1 MIVSRRSALVG
12 AAASA
17 VAVGA
22 SGLLHSKPAAA
33 QPVNGQGYL
42 VGCGIADMTGAPAG
56 QGMMGYSEL
65 DQITTGLL
73 TRCYARAYIIVDQT
87 TGGRVAFVNTDN
99 ACLFQSVHL
108 AVMTELAKRFGDTY
122 TERNVNLNATHNHN
136 SCGGTA
142 REYAYSLA
150 AKGFQQNSTDAEVN
164 GIVAAIANAHD
175 RLAPGTIML
184 GHGELHD
191 ASANR
196 SRVAFDL
203 NPPEDKAEFPE
214 GIDPKVTVL
223 RLRQGGKDV
232 GAITWFA
239 THGTS
244 LTDRNTLISAD
255 NKGYASYRWEHDE
268 MGGRYLDG
276 QPGFIAAFPQTNPGD
291 MTPNLAVRPW
301 HPSGP
306 TEDNRLNC
314 TLIGE
319 RQYQAGRTAFASAQ
333 AMSKGGVDSVIRYVN
348 MADTAIDGSYTPD
361 GKPARTSPAMMGAS
375 AVATSSEDN
384 WNTQIPFLH
393 EGDTN
398 PMVAA
403 LGGID
408 APIEQWMR
416 DVQAPKLAIVPL
428 GILPPRPWVPQVL
441 PIQIMRIGDL
451 VLASGPA
458 EFTIVSGLRV
468 RRVVAGALGVPVEN
482 VLMQGYANGYSGYVT
497 TPEEYVSQQYEGGE
511 TLYGRWT
518 LSAYMQEF
526 DRLARA
532 VAARTDLGR
541 GPAPWIGPPDS
552 SPTSWLRSP
561 PTSPW
566 RATPSAMCLPNLLR
580 IAVREM
586 RFRCNSS
593 ARTRTTTSTSAAPTS
608 RCSALPA
615 AGGHAST
622 TTTTGA
628 PNCIGSDQR
637 TMTPPRSSASSG
649 RSRRTLRPVS
659 TASSTS
665 ATAATAPAR
674 RLNSPEP
681 RTSSRWPRRSAER

>member
-1 MIVSRRSALVG
+1 MRMSRRSALTG

-17 VAVGA
+17 AAIGA
-22 SGLLHSKPAAA
+22 SGLLGAKTAAA
-33 QPVNGQGYL
+33 QPDSGADYL
-42 VGCGIADMTGAPAG
+42 VGCGMADMTGAPAG

-65 DQITTGLL
+65 DQVTTGLL
-73 TRCYARAYIIVDQT
+73 MRCWARAYIIVDQVS
-87 TGGRVAFVNTDN
+87 GDRVVFVNTDN

-108 AVMTELAKRFGDTY
+108 AVMVELAKRFGDLY

-150 AKGFQQNSTDAEVN
+150 AQGFQQNSCDAEVS
-164 GIVAAIANAHD
+164 GIVAAITHAHE
-175 RLAPGTIML
+175 RLAPGTIMI

-203 NPPEDKAEFPE
+203 NPAEDKAEFPDA
-214 GIDPKVTVL
+214 IDPAVTVL

-244 LTDRNTLISAD
+244 LTDHNTLISVD

-268 MGGRYLDG
+268 MGARYLDG

-291 MTPNLAVRPW
+291 MTPNLWTRPW
-301 HPSGP
+301 HPAGP
-306 TEDNRLNC
+306 TEDNRANC
-314 TLIGE
+314 AMIGE
-319 RQYQAGRTAFASAQ
+319 RQYQAGRTAFGAAK

-348 MADTAIDGSYTPD
+348 MADTLIDGSYTPD
-361 GKPARTSPAMMGAS
+361 GKPARTAPAMMGAA

-384 WNTQIPFLH
+384 FNTQIPLLH

-416 DVQAPKLAIVPL
+416 DAQAPKLAIVPL
-428 GILPPRPWVPQVL
+428 GILPPRPWVPQVVA
-441 PIQIMRIGDL
+441 IQIMRIGDL

-468 RRVVAGALGVPVEN
+468 RRVVARALGVPVEN
-482 VLMQGYANGYSGYVT
+482 VLMQGYANGYCGYVT

-541 GPAPWIGPPDS
+541 GPAPLDWNGGLQPSLLAAVPADVPIAGRAFGDVVTQPPVNSAAGDTIS
-552 SPTSWLRSP
+552 VEFVGAHPNNNFRLGGTYFEVQRSTGDGWARVYDDNDWCTELHWQRP
-561 PTSPW
+561 EDN
-566 RATPSAMCLPNLLR
+566 PSASLIQIRWTVPAEARAGRYRVQYYGDSKDATGR
-580 IAVREM
+580 IAG
-586 RFRCNSS
+586 F
-593 ARTRTTTSTSAAPTS
+593 TGTS
-608 RCSALPA
+608 
-615 AGGHAST
+615 GEFVVG
-622 TTTTGA
+622 
-628 PNCIGSDQR
+628 
-637 TMTPPRSSASSG
+637 
-649 RSRRTLRPVS
+649 
-659 TASSTS
+659 
-665 ATAATAPAR
+665 
-674 RLNSPEP
+674 
-681 RTSSRWPRRSAER
+681 

>member
-1 MIVSRRSALVG
+1 MNVSRRSMLAGTAVSTAALGVG
-12 AAASA
+12 GLLGATGA
-17 VAVGA
+17 VAEPG
-22 SGLLHSKPAAA
+22 G
-33 QPVNGQGYL
+33 GQSYL
-42 VGCGIADMTGAPAG
+42 VGCGIGDMTGAPAG

-65 DQITTGLL
+65 DQVTTGLL
-73 TRCYARAYIIVDQT
+73 TRCWARAYIIVDQV

-108 AVMTELAKRFGDTY
+108 AVMGELARRFGDLY

-150 AKGFQQNSTDAEVN
+150 AQGFQQNSFDAEVS
-164 GIVAAIANAHD
+164 GIVAAIVNAHD

-184 GHGELHD
+184 GHSELHD

-203 NPPEDKAEFPE
+203 NPAEDKAAFPD
-214 GIDPKVTVL
+214 GIDPAVTVL
-223 RLRQGGKDV
+223 RLRQGNTDV

-244 LTDRNTLISAD
+244 MTDHNTLISVD

-268 MGGRYLDG
+268 MGVRHLDG
-276 QPGFIAAFPQTNPGD
+276 PPSFVAAFPQTNPGD

-306 TEDNRLNC
+306 TEDNRTNC
-314 TLIGE
+314 ALIGE
-319 RQYQAGRTAFASAQ
+319 RQYQAGRAGFANART
-333 AMSKGGVDSVIRYVN
+333 MSSGGVDAVIHYTN
-348 MADTAIDGSYTPD
+348 LADTAVDGTYTPD
-361 GKPARTSPAMMGAS
+361 GKPARTAPAMMGAA

-393 EGDTN
+393 EGDTD
-398 PMVAA
+398 PVAAA
-403 LGGID
+403 LGGVD

-416 DVQAPKLAIVPL
+416 DAQAPKLITVPL
-428 GILPPRPWVPQVL
+428 GVLPPRPWVPQVV

-468 RRVVAGALGVPVEN
+468 RRVVARALGVPLEN
-482 VLMQGYANGYSGYVT
+482 VLLQGYANGYCGYVT

-511 TLYGRWT
+511 TLFGRWT

-541 GPAPWIGPPDS
+541 GPAPVDWNSGFQPSLLAAVPADVAVAGRAFGDVLTQPAPNNAVGETVSVEFAGAHPNNDFRLGGTYFEVQRAVDGRWVRTHDDNDWCTELHWARPADNPAASVIRVLWTVPQGATAGQYRIQYFGDS
-552 SPTSWLRSP
+552 RDAAGVNTEF
-561 PTSPW
+561 
-566 RATPSAMCLPNLLR
+566 AG
-580 IAVREM
+580 
-586 RFRCNSS
+586 
-593 ARTRTTTSTSAAPTS
+593 TSAEFTVD
-608 RCSALPA
+608 
-615 AGGHAST
+615 T
-622 TTTTGA
+622 
-628 PNCIGSDQR
+628 
-637 TMTPPRSSASSG
+637 
-649 RSRRTLRPVS
+649 
-659 TASSTS
+659 
-665 ATAATAPAR
+665 
-674 RLNSPEP
+674 
-681 RTSSRWPRRSAER
+681 

>member
-314 TLIGE
+314 TMIGE

-333 AMSKGGVDSVIRYVN
+333 AMSNGGVDSVIRYVN

-361 GKPARTSPAMMGAS
+361 GKAARTSPAMMGAS

-468 RRVVAGALGVPVEN
+468 RRVVASALGVPIEN

-541 GPAPWIGPPDS
+541 GPAPLDW
-552 SPTSWLRSP
+552 TSGLQ
-561 PTSPW
+561 
-566 RATPSAMCLPNLLR
+566 PNLLAPVPADVPVAGHVFGDVLAQPAPSNGAGD
-580 IAVREM
+580 AVSVQ
-586 RFRCNSS
+586 FVGAHPNNNFHLG
-593 ARTRTTTSTSAAPTS
+593 STYFEV
-608 RCSALPA
+608 
-615 AGGHAST
+615 
-622 TTTTGA
+622 
-628 PNCIGSDQR
+628 Q
-637 TMTPPRSSASSG
+637 RSSGGGWSRVYDDNDWCTELHWERPADNDAASLIRIVWTVPQDAPSG
-649 RSRRTLRPVS
+649 RYRIQYFGDSRDGS
-659 TASSTS
+659 G
-665 ATAATAPAR
+665 ATAQFTG
-674 RLNSPEP
+674 
-681 RTSSRWPRRSAER
+681 TSNEFAVA

>member
-1 MIVSRRSALVG
+1 MRVSRRSALAG

-17 VAVGA
+17 AALGA
-22 SGLLHSKPAAA
+22 TGFLGAGSAAA
-33 QPVNGQGYL
+33 EPGGGADYL
-42 VGCGIADMTGAPAG
+42 VGCGMADMTGAPAG

-65 DQITTGLL
+65 DQVTTGLL
-73 TRCYARAYIIVDQT
+73 MRCWARAYIIVDQV
-87 TGGRVAFVNTDN
+87 TGDRVAFVNTDN

-108 AVMTELAKRFGDTY
+108 AVMVELAKRFGDLY

-150 AKGFQQNSTDAEVN
+150 AQGFQQNSYDAEVN
-164 GIVAAIANAHD
+164 GIVAAIVNAHE
-175 RLAPGTIML
+175 RLAPGTIMI

-203 NPPEDKAEFPE
+203 NPADDKAEFPDA
-214 GIDPKVTVL
+214 IDPAVTVL
-223 RLRQGGKDV
+223 RLKQGGKDV

-244 LTDRNTLISAD
+244 LTDHNTLISVD

-268 MGGRYLDG
+268 MGARYLDG

-291 MTPNLAVRPW
+291 MTPNLWTRPW
-301 HPSGP
+301 HPAGP
-306 TEDNRLNC
+306 TEDNRANC
-314 TLIGE
+314 AMIGE
-319 RQYQAGRTAFASAQ
+319 RQYQAGRTAFAAAR
-333 AMSKGGVDSVIRYVN
+333 AMSTGGVDSVIRYVN
-348 MADTAIDGSYTPD
+348 MADTFIDGSYTPD
-361 GKPARTSPAMMGAS
+361 GKAARTAPAMMGAA

-384 WNTQIPFLH
+384 YNTQIPFLH

-403 LGGID
+403 LGGVD
-408 APIEQWMR
+408 APIEEWMR

-428 GILPPRPWVPQVL
+428 GILPPRPWVPQVVA
-441 PIQIMRIGDL
+441 IQIMRIGDL

-468 RRVVAGALGVPVEN
+468 RRVVARALGVPLEN
-482 VLMQGYANGYSGYVT
+482 VLMQGYANGYCGYVT

-532 VAARTDLGR
+532 VAARTDIGR
-541 GPAPWIGPPDS
+541 GPAPLDWNFG
-552 SPTSWLRSP
+552 LQ
-561 PTSPW
+561 
-566 RATPSAMCLPNLLR
+566 PNLL
-580 IAVREM
+580 APVPADVPVAGHAFGDVLTQPPANNTAGDLVSVEFAGAHPNND
-586 RFRCNSS
+586 FRLGGTYFEVQRATGDGWERVFDDNDWCTELHWRRPDGN
-593 ARTRTTTSTSAAPTS
+593 
-608 RCSALPA
+608 PA
-615 AGGHAST
+615 ASLIQIRWTIPAGTRIGKYRIQYFGDSKDA
-622 TTTTGA
+622 TGQTA
-628 PNCIGSDQR
+628 GFTGTS
-637 TMTPPRSSASSG
+637 MEFV
-649 RSRRTLRPVS
+649 VS
-659 TASSTS
+659 
-665 ATAATAPAR
+665 
-674 RLNSPEP
+674 
-681 RTSSRWPRRSAER
+681 